1 MSEKQTEILN
11 AEEQDA
17 IGKAVLLLVK
27 ECPAIL
33 SGIKVKYGDIAD
45 NAIGIFAQ
53 QSAVVTKRYVN
64 GTFTAQFPFTVLY
77 RSKPTT
83 DNDRIAR
90 EEMLTNVAKWLAGKR
105 ITVNGMEHILKEY
118 PQLSEGRRITGIE
131 QLKTAAL
138 AGKLQDGSVDYTVDL
153 KLDYKK
159 REENSNT

>member
-1 MSEKQTEILN
+1 MSEKQAEILN

-33 SGIKVKYGDIAD
+33 PGIKVKYGDIAD
-45 NAIGIFAQ
+45 NTIGIFAQ
-53 QSAVVTKRYVN
+53 QSAVVTKRYIN
-64 GTFTAQFPFTVLY
+64 GIFTAQFPFMLLY

-90 EEMLTNVAKWLAGKR
+90 EEMLNNIAKWLGGKK
-105 ITVNGMEHILKEY
+105 ITANGIEYILKEY
-118 PQLSEGRRITGIE
+118 PQLSEGRQITEVE
-131 QLKTAAL
+131 QLKTVAL

-153 KLDYKK
+153 RLSYKK
-159 REENSNT
+159 REENSNI